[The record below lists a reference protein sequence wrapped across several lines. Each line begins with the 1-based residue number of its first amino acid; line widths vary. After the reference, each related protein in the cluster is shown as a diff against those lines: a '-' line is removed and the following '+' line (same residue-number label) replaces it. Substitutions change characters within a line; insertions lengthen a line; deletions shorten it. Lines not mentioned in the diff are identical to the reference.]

1 MKVRQDAWT
10 EEDDLLLA
18 ETVLRHVREGSTQLN
33 AFEEVGDKLNR
44 TSAACGFRWNAV
56 VRHNYDKALSLAKK
70 QRKQRQ
76 RILGKDQ
83 GGKKRLLY
91 TPPSP
96 TISDIMV
103 PHVQE
108 EELELN
114 TEVDTANYEAAEEFV
129 VAEALTL
136 KTQHTPVTLESAM
149 SLDAVIAYLESM
161 NGRMLQAEVLKTE
174 NERLKLEIK
183 GLKKRNEDLENKIS
197 HLEQNSGLMQE
208 DYETLMNIMNRARKL
223 VLLEEEE
230 RPATKFKMDRN
241 GNLEKMAE

>member
-108 EELELN
+108 GELELN

-129 VAEALTL
+129 VAEALTP